1 MIRMIKMIRMLMMI
15 IRMTMMLITWSEVR
29 GARRICCCCPRIGG
43 PEAEGAEG
51 RKVTEPLCRWCWAS
65 SRRIRMVVPVLVRA
79 GTYTCEVV
87 VVVKG
92 AAIDGLIEGVEMRPM
107 EGARVIGLE
116 LVEQLTRL
124 VITWRGMLVGFEV
137 DSWTGLILAKLLFET
152 VEGFRITN
160 GFTFGAATVLTVSE
174 VTRSWIFT
182 KPGIGFRGFV
192 FVDASL
198 VCVFCGRNDAFPF
211 SISLFVFAAA
221 SEDCFSWSLMP
232 PTPCSTLF
240 TSSTSPRSSGSTSLE
255 GGIGWIPSTG
265 SLVGTRL
272 RFGDSL
278 SRTFCLIFLPAL
290 CSSFVEVILET

>member
-1 MIRMIKMIRMLMMI
+1 MMIRMIRMMI
-15 IRMTMMLITWSEVR
+15 IRKTIMLFTWSEVR

-92 AAIDGLIEGVEMRPM
+92 GAIDGLIEGVEMRPM

-116 LVEQLTRL
+116 LVEPLTRL
-124 VITWRGMLVGFEV
+124 VITGRGLLVGFKV
-137 DSWTGLILAKLLFET
+137 DTGTGLILAKLLFET

-160 GFTFGAATVLTVSE
+160 GFTFGAAMVLTVSE

-198 VCVFCGRNDAFPF
+198 VWGFFETTVEFPF
-211 SISLFVFAAA
+211 WTTASVFDATFGKASSRNLIS
-221 SEDCFSWSLMP
+221 
-232 PTPCSTLF
+232 PTPTSTLF
-240 TSSTSPRSSGSTSLE
+240 TSSTSSNSFVCS
-255 GGIGWIPSTG
+255 IGRIPSTG

-272 RFGDSL
+272 RFGV
-278 SRTFCLIFLPAL
+278 SRSESAFRLLCRPAL
-290 CSSFVEVILET
+290 CSS

>member
-1 MIRMIKMIRMLMMI
+1 
-15 IRMTMMLITWSEVR
+15 
-29 GARRICCCCPRIGG
+29 
-43 PEAEGAEG
+43 
-51 RKVTEPLCRWCWAS
+51 
-65 SRRIRMVVPVLVRA
+65 MVVPVLVRA
-79 GTYTCEVV
+79 GTYTCELV

-124 VITWRGMLVGFEV
+124 LVGFKV
-137 DSWTGLILAKLLFET
+137 DTGTGLILAKLLFET

-160 GFTFGAATVLTVSE
+160 GFTFGAAMVLTVSE

-211 SISLFVFAAA
+211 SFSLFVFAAA

-240 TSSTSPRSSGSTSLE
+240 TSSTSPRSMSLISGSTSLE

-278 SRTFCLIFLPAL
+278 SRTFCLIFRPAL
-290 CSSFVEVILET
+290 CSSFVEEILAI

>member
-1 MIRMIKMIRMLMMI
+1 MIGMIRMIRMMMMMI

-92 AAIDGLIEGVEMRPM
+92 GAIDGLIEGVEMRPM

-116 LVEQLTRL
+116 LVEPLTRL
-124 VITWRGMLVGFEV
+124 VITGRGLLVGFKV
-137 DSWTGLILAKLLFET
+137 DTGTGLILAKLLFET

-160 GFTFGAATVLTVSE
+160 GFTFGAAMVLTVSE

-211 SISLFVFAAA
+211 SFSLFVFAAA

-240 TSSTSPRSSGSTSLE
+240 TSSTSL
-255 GGIGWIPSTG
+255 
-265 SLVGTRL
+265 
-272 RFGDSL
+272 
-278 SRTFCLIFLPAL
+278 
-290 CSSFVEVILET
+290 